1 MKSWGPILATSQLKK
16 KTKLPLKW
24 LYFCWHYYYW
34 NDITLLTKV
43 HIVKAMVFP
52 VVMYGCD
59 SWTIKKAER
68 WRIDTFELRCWRR
81 LQSPLD
87 CKDIKPVHPK
97 GNKSWM
103 FTGRTDAE
111 AETPIL
117 WPPDAKNWLLRKDSD
132 AGKDWG
138 QEEKGTTE
146 EEIVR
151 WHHWLGGHEFEQ
163 APGVGD
169 GQGGLVSCGSWSR
182 KESDVTELTEMSVV
196 DTV

>member
-1 MKSWGPILATSQLKK
+1 MTLLLLTL
-16 KTKLPLKW
+16 LLLKW
-24 LYFCWHYYYW
+24 HYFADKGPYS
-34 NDITLLTKV
+34 
-43 HIVKAMVFP
+43 KAMVFP
-52 VVMYGCD
+52 VVMYGCE

-68 WRIDTFELRCWRR
+68 WRTDTFELRCWRR

-87 CKDIKPVHPK
+87 RKDIKPVNPK
-97 GNKSWM
+97 GNESWM

-138 QEEKGTTE
+138 QEEKGTTKDE
-146 EEIVR
+146 TVR

-169 GQGGLVSCGSWSR
+169 GQEGLVSCGSWSH
-182 KESDVTELTEMSVV
+182 KESDMT
-196 DTV
+196 